1 MEPESTQVAE
11 QPLSDSATED
21 RIASLFGGGDPEPS
35 EPAQPAEAASE
46 PEGEPEAAPAEETFE
61 LEIEGERFTLPKKL
75 EKGFMQERDYT
86 QKAQTLAEQRKAV
99 ELAQRN
105 AHFEQMRSQFAT
117 ETHAEQQQL
126 QALEW
131 AIAQP
136 VDWGSMTTEDAFR
149 RKIQIDAW
157 KDQKAQI
164 EKALDGKRQE
174 WDQKQQESFAKLVKE
189 SLDVVA
195 KRIPGWGP
203 DVAKKVTE
211 HALSEGY
218 TDTELRKA
226 NTDPRLAVTL
236 WKAQQFDALKS
247 AARPTAI
254 TGKAVK
260 TTPTNPMP
268 AKVREDLTFRKV
280 AQKAQT
286 DTKYAKSGEFR
297 QALDA
302 RIASKFGG

>member
-1 MEPESTQVAE
+1 METESPVTE
-11 QPLSDSATED
+11 QPTADSVTED
-21 RIASLFGGGDPEPS
+21 RIASIFGGSDTEPS
-35 EPAQPAEAASE
+35 ETTQSAETASE
-46 PEGEPEAAPAEETFE
+46 PEGTEPDAAPVEETFE
-61 LEIEGERFTLPKKL
+61 LEIEGERYTLPKKL

-86 QKAQTLAEQRKAV
+86 QKSQSLSEQRKAV

-105 AHFEQMRSQFAT
+105 AHMEQMRSQFAT

-136 VDWGSMTTEDAFR
+136 VDWGSMSTEDAFR

-157 KDQKAQI
+157 KDQKAQV
-164 EKALDGKRQE
+164 EKALEGKRQE
-174 WDQKQQESFAKLVKE
+174 WDQKQQTEFTKLVNE
-189 SLDVVA
+189 SMGVIA

-203 DVAKKVTE
+203 EVAKKVTE
-211 HALSEGY
+211 HALGEGY

-236 WKAQQFDALKS
+236 WKAQQYDALKS
-247 AARPTAI
+247 AAKPTAI
-254 TGKAVK
+254 TAKGVK

-268 AKVREDLTFRKV
+268 PKVREDLSFRKV
-280 AQKAQT
+280 AHKAQT
-286 DTKYAKSGEFR
+286 DTKFAKSGEFR

>member
-1 MEPESTQVAE
+1 METESPVTE
-11 QPLSDSATED
+11 QPAADSVTED
-21 RIASLFGGGDPEPS
+21 RIASIFGGGDSEPS
-35 EPAQPAEAASE
+35 EPTETAEAASA
-46 PEGEPEAAPAEETFE
+46 PEGNEPEAAPAEETFE
-61 LEIEGERFTLPKKL
+61 LEIDGERYTLPKKL
-75 EKGFMQERDYT
+75 EKGFLQERDYT
-86 QKAQTLAEQRKAV
+86 QKAQTLAEQRRAV

-105 AHFEQMRSQFAT
+105 AHLEQLRSQFTT

-174 WDQKQQESFAKLVKE
+174 WESKQQESFSKLVKE

-203 DVAKKVTE
+203 EVAKKVTE
-211 HALSEGY
+211 HALSEGF
-218 TDTELRKA
+218 TETELRKA

-236 WKAQQFDALKS
+236 WKAQQYDQLKS
-247 AARPTAI
+247 SAKPTPI
-254 TGKAVK
+254 TTKGVK

-268 AKVREDLTFRKV
+268 PKVREDLNFRK
-280 AQKAQT
+280 AATKAQT
-286 DTKYAKSGEFR
+286 DTKFAKSGEFR
-297 QALDA
+297 QALES

>member
-1 MEPESTQVAE
+1 MEPDTQVAE
-11 QPLSDSATED
+11 QPAADSVTED
-21 RIASLFGGGDPEPS
+21 RIASIFGGGDAEPS
-35 EPAQPAEAASE
+35 EPAEATEAASE
-46 PEGEPEAAPAEETFE
+46 QEGTEPEAPPAEETFE

-75 EKGFMQERDYT
+75 EKGFLQERDYT
-86 QKAQTLAEQRKAV
+86 QKAQTLAQQRQAV

-105 AHFEQMRSQFAT
+105 AHLEQLRSQFST

-174 WDQKQQESFAKLVKE
+174 WDQKQNESFAKLVKE

-203 DVAKKVTE
+203 EVAKKVTE
-211 HALSEGY
+211 HALGEGF
-218 TDTELRKA
+218 TETELRKA
-226 NTDPRLAVTL
+226 NTDPRLAVAL
-236 WKAQQFDALKS
+236 WKAQQYDQLKS
-247 AARPTAI
+247 AAKPTPI
-254 TGKAVK
+254 TAKGVK

-268 AKVREDLTFRKV
+268 PKVREDLNFRK
-280 AQKAQT
+280 ASQKAQT
-286 DTKYAKSGEFR
+286 DKKFANSGEFR

>member
-1 MEPESTQVAE
+1 MEPETQGAE
-11 QPLSDSATED
+11 QPTADSVSED
-21 RIASLFGGGDPEPS
+21 RIASIFGGGDPEPS
-35 EPAQPAEAASE
+35 EPAEAEAASA
-46 PEGEPEAAPAEETFE
+46 PEGTEPEAAPAEETFE

-86 QKAQTLAEQRKAV
+86 QKAQTLAEQRKSV

-105 AHFEQMRSQFAT
+105 AHMEQMRSQFST

-174 WDQKQQESFAKLVKE
+174 WDSKQQESFAKLVRE
-189 SLDVVA
+189 SLEVVA

-203 DVAKKVTE
+203 EVAKKVTE
-211 HALSEGY
+211 HALSEGF

-236 WKAQQFDALKS
+236 WKAQQYDQLKS
-247 AARPTAI
+247 AAKPTAI
-254 TGKAVK
+254 TAKGVK

-268 AKVREDLTFRKV
+268 AKVREDFNFRKV
-280 AQKAQT
+280 ASKART
-286 DTKYAKSGEFR
+286 DKGFAQSREF
-297 QALDA
+297 QGALQD